1 MCVCVCVCVCI
12 PHTECTLLNTDIIV
26 KWGVVLRERV
36 TTYLARKIGR
46 ATIKNKPLHFHVASH
61 VERLLL
67 VSDNKLMII

>member
-1 MCVCVCVCVCI
+1 MCVCVCI
-12 PHTECTLLNTDIIV
+12 PHTECTLLNTNIIA

-46 ATIKNKPLHFHVASH
+46 ATIKNKPLHFRVTSH
-61 VERLLL
+61 VERVLL